1 MAPTH
6 EEVFAAA
13 ALVVIFDA
21 CELRLQAD
29 SSEMKLTFDTMRW
42 RRRGH

>member
-29 SSEMKLTFDTMRW
+29 SSEMKLT
-42 RRRGH
+42 

>member
-29 SSEMKLTFDTMRW
+29 SSEMKLRHTTRW
-42 RRRGH
+42 RRREH